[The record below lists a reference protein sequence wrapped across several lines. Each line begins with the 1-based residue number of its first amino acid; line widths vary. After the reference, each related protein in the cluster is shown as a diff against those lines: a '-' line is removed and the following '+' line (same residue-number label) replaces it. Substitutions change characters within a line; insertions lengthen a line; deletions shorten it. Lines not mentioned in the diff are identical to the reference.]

1 MGGILPGTN
10 MKVSNNDNFHL
21 TSDAYSPEI
30 LNNCRIDSVKCVMN
44 TVTFTQNIYGLDVG
58 DTGYYPLAASEMKAK
73 ISSQQS
79 V

>member
-1 MGGILPGTN
+1 MGGILPGKNT
-10 MKVSNNDNFHL
+10 KVSNNDNFHL

-30 LNNCRIDSVKCVMN
+30 LNNCRIDSVNCVMN